1 MMEGKRSLKGGFI
14 LHNDIPDL
22 PMNNGHRIPQ
32 LGLGV
37 FQVDNAEDTKNAIK
51 WALAAG
57 YRHIDTAAYYGNE
70 QWVGE
75 AIRESDVPRDQIF
88 VTSKLWN
95 NVRGY
100 DETQAAFQETLDKL
114 GLDYLDLY
122 LIHWPAP
129 GYLDSWRAMEDLYK
143 AGKIKNIGVS
153 NFNQTQMADILAHGT
168 VKPVVDQIE
177 THPYFQQTDMHAY
190 LESQGILHE
199 AWSPLGGGNNN
210 ALTDPVINELAAA
223 HDVSAAQ
230 IILRWHVQR
239 EEVVIPKSIHEA
251 RIQQNRDIFAFGLDE
266 DEMKAIS
273 DLDTG
278 KRVGPDPDDTVWL
291 KKSQT
296 YSGRK

>member
-1 MMEGKRSLKGGFI
+1 MVLI
-14 LHNDIPDL
+14 LHNEIPAL
-22 PMNNGHRIPQ
+22 PLNNNNRIPQ

-37 FQVDNAEDTKNAIK
+37 FQVDNAQDTKDAVK

-75 AIRESDVPRDQIF
+75 AIRESDVKREDIF

-95 NVRGY
+95 DERGY
-100 DETQAAFQETLDKL
+100 DETKAAFQRTLDKL
-114 GLDYLDLY
+114 GFDYLDMF

-129 GYLDSWRAMEDLYK
+129 GFTESWRAMEDLYK

-153 NFNQTQMADILAHGT
+153 NFNRSHIEKLMETAT

-177 THPYFQQTDMHAY
+177 THPYFQQKDLHAY
-190 LESQGILHE
+190 LETQGILHE
-199 AWSPLGGGNNN
+199 AWSPLGGGRNN

-239 EEVVIPKSIHEA
+239 EEIVIPKSTHEE

-266 DEMKAIS
+266 DEMRAIS
-273 DLDTG
+273 ALDAG
-278 KRVGPDPDDTVWL
+278 KRVGPDPADDAWL
-291 KKSQT
+291 KQSQS
-296 YSGRK
+296 YDSRK

>member
-1 MMEGKRSLKGGFI
+1 M
-14 LHNDIPDL
+14 HNDIPEL
-22 PMNNGHRIPQ
+22 PLNNGNRIPQ

-37 FQVDNAEDTKNAIK
+37 FQVDNAEDTKNAVK

-57 YRHIDTAAYYGNE
+57 YRHIDTASYYGNE

-75 AIRESDVPRDQIF
+75 AIRESDVKREDIF

-95 NVRGY
+95 SVRGY
-100 DETQAAFQETLDKL
+100 DETKQAFQETLDKL
-114 GLDYLDLY
+114 GFETLDMF

-129 GYLDSWRAMEDLYK
+129 GYAESWRAMEDLYK
-143 AGKIKNIGVS
+143 DGKIKNIGVS
-153 NFNQTQMADILAHGT
+153 NFNQAQLEKLMETAT

-177 THPYFQQTDMHAY
+177 THPYFQEDDLHAY
-190 LESQGILHE
+190 LETQGILHE

-230 IILRWHVQR
+230 IILRWHIQR
-239 EEVVIPKSIHEA
+239 EEIVIPKSIHEA
-251 RIQQNRDIFAFGLDE
+251 RIQQNRDVFAFGLDE
-266 DEMKAIS
+266 DEMRAIS
-273 DLDTG
+273 DLDAG
-278 KRVGPDPDDTVWL
+278 KRVGPDPADEAWL

-296 YSGRK
+296 YASRK

>member
-1 MMEGKRSLKGGFI
+1 
-14 LHNDIPDL
+14 LHNDIPAL
-22 PMNNGHRIPQ
+22 PLNNGNRIPQ

-75 AIRESDVPRDQIF
+75 AIRESGLKREDVF

-95 NVRGY
+95 SERGY
-100 DETQAAFQETLDKL
+100 DETKAAFQATLDRL
-114 GLDYLDLY
+114 GLDYLDMF

-129 GYLDSWRAMEDLYK
+129 GYVDCWKAMEDLYK
-143 AGKIKNIGVS
+143 EGKIKNIGVS
-153 NFNQTQMADILAHGT
+153 NFNQKQMDEILEAGT

-177 THPYFQQTDMHAY
+177 THPYFQQDEMHAY
-190 LESQGILHE
+190 LESKGILHE

-210 ALTDPVINELAAA
+210 ALSDPVINELAAA

-239 EEVVIPKSIHEA
+239 EEIVIPKSIHEA
-251 RIQQNRDIFAFGLDE
+251 RVQQNRDIFAFGLDQ
-266 DEMKAIS
+266 DEMRAIAN
-273 DLDTG
+273 LDAG
-278 KRVGPDPDDTVWL
+278 KRVGPDPDDAAWL

-296 YSGRK
+296 YSSRK

>member
-1 MMEGKRSLKGGFI
+1 
-14 LHNDIPDL
+14 LHNDIPAL
-22 PMNNGHRIPQ
+22 PLNNGNRIPQ

-75 AIRESDVPRDQIF
+75 AIRESGLKREDIF

-95 NVRGY
+95 SERGY
-100 DETQAAFQETLDKL
+100 DETKAAFQATLDRL
-114 GLDYLDLY
+114 GLDYLDMF

-129 GYLDSWRAMEDLYK
+129 GYVDCWKAMEDLYK
-143 AGKIKNIGVS
+143 EGKIKNIGVS
-153 NFNQTQMADILAHGT
+153 NFNQKQMDEILEAGT

-177 THPYFQQTDMHAY
+177 THPYFQQDEMHAY
-190 LESQGILHE
+190 LESKGILHE

-210 ALTDPVINELAAA
+210 ALSDPVINELAAA

-239 EEVVIPKSIHEA
+239 EEIVIPKSIHEN
-251 RIQQNRDIFAFGLDE
+251 RVQQNRDIFAFGLDQ
-266 DEMKAIS
+266 DEMRAIAN
-273 DLDTG
+273 LDAG
-278 KRVGPDPDDTVWL
+278 KRVGPDPDDAAWL

-296 YSGRK
+296 YSSRK

>member
-1 MMEGKRSLKGGFI
+1 MVFI
-14 LHNDIPDL
+14 LHNDIPAL
-22 PMNNGHRIPQ
+22 PLNNGNRIPQ

-75 AIRESDVPRDQIF
+75 AIRESGLKREDIF

-95 NVRGY
+95 SERGY
-100 DETQAAFQETLDKL
+100 DETKAAFQATLDRL
-114 GLDYLDLY
+114 GLDYLDMF

-129 GYLDSWRAMEDLYK
+129 GYVDSWKAMEDLYK
-143 AGKIKNIGVS
+143 EGKIKNIGVS
-153 NFNQTQMADILAHGT
+153 NFNQKQMDEILEAGT

-177 THPYFQQTDMHAY
+177 THPYFQQDEMHAY
-190 LESQGILHE
+190 LESKGILHE

-210 ALTDPVINELAAA
+210 ALSDPVINELAAA

-239 EEVVIPKSIHEA
+239 EEIVIPKSIHEN
-251 RIQQNRDIFAFGLDE
+251 RVQQNRDIFAFGLDQ
-266 DEMKAIS
+266 DEMRAIAN
-273 DLDTG
+273 LDAG
-278 KRVGPDPDDTVWL
+278 KRVGPDPDDAAWL

-296 YSGRK
+296 YSSRK

>member
-1 MMEGKRSLKGGFI
+1 MVFI
-14 LHNDIPDL
+14 LHNDIPAL
-22 PMNNGHRIPQ
+22 PLNNGNRIPQ

-75 AIRESDVPRDQIF
+75 AIRESGLKREDIF

-95 NVRGY
+95 SERGY
-100 DETQAAFQETLDKL
+100 DETKAAFQATLDRL
-114 GLDYLDLY
+114 GLAYLDMF

-129 GYLDSWRAMEDLYK
+129 GYVDSWKAMEDLYK
-143 AGKIKNIGVS
+143 EGKIKNIGVS
-153 NFNQTQMADILAHGT
+153 NFNQKQMDEILEAGT

-177 THPYFQQTDMHAY
+177 THPYFQQDEMHAY
-190 LESQGILHE
+190 LESKGILHE

-210 ALTDPVINELAAA
+210 ALSDPVINELAAA

-239 EEVVIPKSIHEA
+239 EEIVIPKSIHEN
-251 RIQQNRDIFAFGLDE
+251 RVQQNRDIFAFGLDQ
-266 DEMKAIS
+266 DEMRAIAN
-273 DLDTG
+273 LDAG
-278 KRVGPDPDDTVWL
+278 KRVGPDPDDAAWL

-296 YSGRK
+296 YSSRK

>member
-1 MMEGKRSLKGGFI
+1 MVFI
-14 LHNDIPDL
+14 LHNDIPEL
-22 PMNNGHRIPQ
+22 PLNNGNRIPQ

-37 FQVDNAEDTKNAIK
+37 FQVDNAEDTKNAVK

-57 YRHIDTAAYYGNE
+57 YRHIDTASYYGNE

-75 AIRESDVPRDQIF
+75 AIRESDVKREDIF

-95 NVRGY
+95 SVRGY
-100 DETQAAFQETLDKL
+100 DETKQAFQETLDKL
-114 GLDYLDLY
+114 GFETLDMF

-129 GYLDSWRAMEDLYK
+129 GYAESWRAMEDLYK

-153 NFNQTQMADILAHGT
+153 NFNQAQLEKLMETAT

-177 THPYFQQTDMHAY
+177 THPYFQEDDLHAY
-190 LESQGILHE
+190 LEMQGILHE

-230 IILRWHVQR
+230 IILRWHIQR
-239 EEVVIPKSIHEA
+239 EEIVIPKSIHEA
-251 RIQQNRDIFAFGLDE
+251 RIQQNRDVFAFGLDE
-266 DEMKAIS
+266 DEMRAIS
-273 DLDTG
+273 DLDAG
-278 KRVGPDPDDTVWL
+278 KRVGPDPADEAWL

-296 YSGRK
+296 YASRK

>member
-1 MMEGKRSLKGGFI
+1 M
-14 LHNDIPDL
+14 HNDIPEL
-22 PMNNGHRIPQ
+22 PLNNGNQIPQ

-37 FQVDNAEDTKNAIK
+37 FQVDNAADTKDSIK

-75 AIRESDVPRDQIF
+75 AIRESDVKREDVF

-95 NVRGY
+95 SVRGY
-100 DETQAAFQETLDKL
+100 DETKQAFQDSLDRL
-114 GLDYLDLY
+114 GFDYLDMF

-129 GYLDSWRAMEDLYK
+129 GYLESWRAMEDLYK

-153 NFNQTQMADILAHGT
+153 NFNQKQMDDILENGT

-177 THPYFQQTDMHAY
+177 THPYLQQDEMHAY
-190 LESQGILHE
+190 LESKGILHE
-199 AWSPLGGGNNN
+199 AWSPLGGGSNN
-210 ALTDPVINELAAA
+210 ALTNPVISELAAA

-239 EEVVIPKSIHEA
+239 EEIVIPKSIHEA
-251 RIQQNRDIFAFGLDE
+251 RVQQNRDIFAFGLDE
-266 DEMKAIS
+266 DEMKAIAA
-273 DLDTG
+273 LDAG
-278 KRVGPDPDDTVWL
+278 KRVGPDPDDAAWL
-291 KKSQT
+291 KQSQS

>member
-1 MMEGKRSLKGGFI
+1 MVFI
-14 LHNDIPDL
+14 LHNDIPAL
-22 PMNNGHRIPQ
+22 PLNNGNRIPQ

-75 AIRESDVPRDQIF
+75 AIRESGLKREDIF

-95 NVRGY
+95 SERGY
-100 DETQAAFQETLDKL
+100 DETKAAFQATLDRL
-114 GLDYLDLY
+114 GLDYLDMF

-129 GYLDSWRAMEDLYK
+129 GYVDCWKAMEDLYK
-143 AGKIKNIGVS
+143 EGKIKNIGVS
-153 NFNQTQMADILAHGT
+153 NFNQKQMDEILEAGT

-177 THPYFQQTDMHAY
+177 THPYFQQDEMHAY
-190 LESQGILHE
+190 LESKGILHE

-210 ALTDPVINELAAA
+210 ALSDPVINELAAA

-239 EEVVIPKSIHEA
+239 EEIVIPKSIHEN
-251 RIQQNRDIFAFGLDE
+251 RVQQNRDIFAFGLDQ
-266 DEMKAIS
+266 DEMRAIAN
-273 DLDTG
+273 LDAG
-278 KRVGPDPDDTVWL
+278 KRVGPDPDDAAWL

-296 YSGRK
+296 YSSRK

>member
-1 MMEGKRSLKGGFI
+1 M
-14 LHNDIPDL
+14 HNDIPAL
-22 PMNNGHRIPQ
+22 PLNNGNRIPQ

-75 AIRESDVPRDQIF
+75 AIRESGLKREDIF

-95 NVRGY
+95 SERGY
-100 DETQAAFQETLDKL
+100 DETKAAFQATLDRL
-114 GLDYLDLY
+114 GLDYLDMF

-129 GYLDSWRAMEDLYK
+129 GYVDCWKAMEDLYK
-143 AGKIKNIGVS
+143 EGKIKNIGVS
-153 NFNQTQMADILAHGT
+153 NFNQKQMDEILEAGT

-177 THPYFQQTDMHAY
+177 THPYFQQDEMHAY
-190 LESQGILHE
+190 LESKGILHE

-210 ALTDPVINELAAA
+210 ALSDPVINELAAA

-239 EEVVIPKSIHEA
+239 EEIVIPKSIHEA
-251 RIQQNRDIFAFGLDE
+251 RVQQNRDIFAFGLDQ
-266 DEMKAIS
+266 DEMRAIAN
-273 DLDTG
+273 LDAG
-278 KRVGPDPDDTVWL
+278 KRVGPDPDDAAWL

-296 YSGRK
+296 YSSRK

>member
-1 MMEGKRSLKGGFI
+1 MVFI
-14 LHNDIPDL
+14 LHNDIPEL
-22 PMNNGHRIPQ
+22 PLNNGNRIPQ

-37 FQVDNAEDTKNAIK
+37 FQVDNAEDTKNAVK

-57 YRHIDTAAYYGNE
+57 YRHIDTASYYGNE

-75 AIRESDVPRDQIF
+75 AIRESDVKREDIF

-95 NVRGY
+95 SVRGY
-100 DETQAAFQETLDKL
+100 DETKQAFQETLDKL
-114 GLDYLDLY
+114 GFETLDMF

-129 GYLDSWRAMEDLYK
+129 GYAESWRAMEDLYK
-143 AGKIKNIGVS
+143 DGKIKNIGVS
-153 NFNQTQMADILAHGT
+153 NFNQAQLEKLMETAT

-177 THPYFQQTDMHAY
+177 THPYFQEDDLHAY
-190 LESQGILHE
+190 LETQGILHE

-230 IILRWHVQR
+230 IILRWHIQR
-239 EEVVIPKSIHEA
+239 EEIVIPKSIHEA
-251 RIQQNRDIFAFGLDE
+251 RIQQNRDVFAFGLDE
-266 DEMKAIS
+266 DEMRAIS
-273 DLDTG
+273 DLDAG
-278 KRVGPDPDDTVWL
+278 KRVGPDPADEAWL

-296 YSGRK
+296 YASRK

>member
-1 MMEGKRSLKGGFI
+1 
-14 LHNDIPDL
+14 LHNDIPEL
-22 PMNNGHRIPQ
+22 PLNNGNRIPQ

-37 FQVDNAEDTKNAIK
+37 FQVDNAEDTKNAVK

-57 YRHIDTAAYYGNE
+57 YRHIDTASYYGNE

-75 AIRESDVPRDQIF
+75 AIRECDVKREDIF

-95 NVRGY
+95 SVRGY
-100 DETQAAFQETLDKL
+100 DETKQAFQETLDKL
-114 GLDYLDLY
+114 GFETLDMF

-129 GYLDSWRAMEDLYK
+129 GYAESWRAMEDLYK
-143 AGKIKNIGVS
+143 DGKIKNIGVS
-153 NFNQTQMADILAHGT
+153 NFNQAQLEKLMETAT

-177 THPYFQQTDMHAY
+177 THPYFQEDDLHAY
-190 LESQGILHE
+190 LETQGILHE

-230 IILRWHVQR
+230 IILRWHIQR
-239 EEVVIPKSIHEA
+239 EEIVIPKSIHEA
-251 RIQQNRDIFAFGLDE
+251 RIQQNRDVFAFGLDE
-266 DEMKAIS
+266 DEMRAIS
-273 DLDTG
+273 DLDAG
-278 KRVGPDPDDTVWL
+278 KRVGPDPADEAWL

-296 YSGRK
+296 YASRK

>member
-1 MMEGKRSLKGGFI
+1 
-14 LHNDIPDL
+14 LHNEIPAL
-22 PMNNGHRIPQ
+22 PLNNNNRIPQ

-37 FQVDNAEDTKNAIK
+37 FQVDNAEDTKDAVK

-75 AIRESDVPRDQIF
+75 AIRESDVKREDVF

-95 NVRGY
+95 SIRGY
-100 DETQAAFQETLDKL
+100 DETKQAFQASLDRL
-114 GLDYLDLY
+114 GFDNLDMF

-129 GYLDSWRAMEDLYK
+129 GYLESWRAMEDLYK
-143 AGKIKNIGVS
+143 AGKIKNIGGS
-153 NFNQTQMADILAHGT
+153 NFNQKQMDDILENGT

-177 THPYFQQTDMHAY
+177 THPYLQQDEMHAY
-190 LESQGILHE
+190 LESKGILHE
-199 AWSPLGGGNNN
+199 AWSPLGGGSNN
-210 ALTDPVINELAAA
+210 ALTNPVISELAAA

-239 EEVVIPKSIHEA
+239 EEIVIPKSIHEA
-251 RIQQNRDIFAFGLDE
+251 RVQQNRDIFAFGLDE
-266 DEMKAIS
+266 DEMKAIAA
-273 DLDTG
+273 LDAG
-278 KRVGPDPDDTVWL
+278 KRVGPDPDDAAWL
-291 KKSQT
+291 KQSQS

>member
-1 MMEGKRSLKGGFI
+1 MVFI
-14 LHNDIPDL
+14 LHNDIPAL
-22 PMNNGHRIPQ
+22 PLNNGNRIPQ

-75 AIRESDVPRDQIF
+75 AIRESGLKREDVF

-95 NVRGY
+95 SERGY
-100 DETQAAFQETLDKL
+100 DETKAAFQATLDRL
-114 GLDYLDLY
+114 GLDYLDMF

-129 GYLDSWRAMEDLYK
+129 GYVDCWKAMEDLYK
-143 AGKIKNIGVS
+143 EGKIKNIGVS
-153 NFNQTQMADILAHGT
+153 NFNQKQMDEILEAGT

-177 THPYFQQTDMHAY
+177 THPYFQQDEMHAY
-190 LESQGILHE
+190 LESKGILHE

-210 ALTDPVINELAAA
+210 ALSDPVINELAAA

-239 EEVVIPKSIHEA
+239 EEIVIPKSIHEA
-251 RIQQNRDIFAFGLDE
+251 RVQQNRDIFAFGLDQ
-266 DEMKAIS
+266 DEMRAIAN
-273 DLDTG
+273 LDAG
-278 KRVGPDPDDTVWL
+278 KRVGPDPDDAAWL

-296 YSGRK
+296 YSSRK

>member
-1 MMEGKRSLKGGFI
+1 MHNEIPSLP
-14 LHNDIPDL
+14 L
-22 PMNNGHRIPQ
+22 NNGHQMPQ

-37 FQVDNAEDTKNAIK
+37 FQVDNAIDTKNAIK
-51 WALAAG
+51 AALEAG

-75 AIRESDVPRDQIF
+75 ALRESGLKREDVF

-95 NVRGY
+95 SDRGY
-100 DETQAAFQETLDKL
+100 DQTKAAFQTTLDKL
-114 GLDYLDLY
+114 GFDYLDLY

-129 GYLDSWRAMEDLYK
+129 GYAESWRAMEDLYHE
-143 AGKIKNIGVS
+143 GKIRNIGVS
-153 NFNQTQMADILAHGT
+153 NFQQSQLEDLMKTAK

-177 THPYFQQTDMHAY
+177 THPYFQQTDLHAY

-199 AWSPLGGGNNN
+199 AWSPLGGGKNH
-210 ALTDPVINELAAA
+210 ALNDPVITELAAA

-239 EEVVIPKSIHEA
+239 EEIVIPKSTHA
-251 RIQQNRDIFAFGLDE
+251 GRIAQNRDIFAFGLDE
-266 DEMKAIS
+266 DEMHQIS
-273 DLDTG
+273 DLDAG
-278 KRVGPDPDDTVWL
+278 KRVGPNPDDAAWL
-291 KKSQT
+291 KQSQT

>member
-1 MMEGKRSLKGGFI
+1 M
-14 LHNDIPDL
+14 HNDIPVL
-22 PMNNGHRIPQ
+22 PLNNGNRIPQ

-37 FQVDNAEDTKNAIK
+37 FQVDDAKSTIDAVK

-70 QWVGE
+70 QWVGQ
-75 AIRESDVPRDQIF
+75 AIKESDVKREDIF

-100 DETQAAFQETLDKL
+100 DETKAAFQATLTKL
-114 GLDYLDLY
+114 GLTYLDMF

-129 GYLDSWRAMEDLYK
+129 GYSESWRALEDLYK

-153 NFNQTQMADILAHGT
+153 NFQKHHLETLMETAT

-177 THPYFQQTDMHAY
+177 THPYFQQKDLHAY
-190 LESQGILHE
+190 LETQGILHE
-199 AWSPLGGGNNN
+199 AWSPLGGGRNN

-239 EEVVIPKSIHEA
+239 EEIVIPKSTHQH
-251 RIQQNRDIFAFGLDE
+251 RIEQNRDIFAFGLDE
-266 DEMKAIS
+266 DEMHEIS
-273 DLDTG
+273 DLDAG
-278 KRVGPDPDDTVWL
+278 KRVGPNPDDEAWL
-291 KKSQT
+291 KQSQA
-296 YSGRK
+296 YAGRD

>member
-1 MMEGKRSLKGGFI
+1 MVFI
-14 LHNDIPDL
+14 LHNDIPAL
-22 PMNNGHRIPQ
+22 PLNNGNRIPQ

-75 AIRESDVPRDQIF
+75 AIRESGLKREDVF

-95 NVRGY
+95 SERGY
-100 DETQAAFQETLDKL
+100 DETKAAFQATLDRL
-114 GLDYLDLY
+114 GFDYLDMF

-129 GYLDSWRAMEDLYK
+129 GYVDSWKAMEDLYK
-143 AGKIKNIGVS
+143 EGKIKNIGVS
-153 NFNQTQMADILAHGT
+153 NFNQKQMDEILKAGT

-177 THPYFQQTDMHAY
+177 THPYFQQDEMHAY
-190 LESQGILHE
+190 LESKGILHE

-210 ALTDPVINELAAA
+210 ALSDPVINELAAA

-239 EEVVIPKSIHEA
+239 EEIVIPKSIHEA
-251 RIQQNRDIFAFGLDE
+251 RVQQNRDIFAFGLNQ
-266 DEMKAIS
+266 DEMRAIAN
-273 DLDTG
+273 LDAG
-278 KRVGPDPDDTVWL
+278 KRVGPDPDDAAWL

-296 YSGRK
+296 YSSRK

>member
-1 MMEGKRSLKGGFI
+1 M
-14 LHNDIPDL
+14 HNDIPSL
-22 PMNNGHRIPQ
+22 PLNNGNQIPQ

-37 FQVDNAEDTKNAIK
+37 FQVDDATDTKNAVK
-51 WALAAG
+51 WALKAG

-75 AIRESDVPRDQIF
+75 AIRESGLKREDVF

-95 NVRGY
+95 SDRGY
-100 DETQAAFQETLDKL
+100 DQTKAAFQATLDKL
-114 GLDYLDLY
+114 GFDYLDMY

-129 GYLDSWRAMEDLYK
+129 GYAESWRAMEDLYK

-153 NFNQTQMADILAHGT
+153 NFQQSQLETLMKTAT

-177 THPYFQQTDMHAY
+177 THPYFQQNDLHAY
-190 LESQGILHE
+190 LETQGILHE
-199 AWSPLGGGNNN
+199 AWSPLGGGKNN
-210 ALTDPVINELAAA
+210 ALTDPIITELAAA

-239 EEVVIPKSIHEA
+239 EEIVIPKSVHEA
-251 RIQQNRDIFAFGLDE
+251 RIAQNRDIFAFGLDE
-266 DEMKAIS
+266 DEMHQIA
-273 DLDTG
+273 DLDAG
-278 KRVGPDPDDTVWL
+278 KRVGPNPDDEAWL
-291 KKSQT
+291 KQSQS

>member
-1 MMEGKRSLKGGFI
+1 M
-14 LHNDIPDL
+14 HNDIPEL
-22 PMNNGHRIPQ
+22 PLNNGNRIPQ

-37 FQVDNAEDTKNAIK
+37 FQVDNAEDTKNAVK

-57 YRHIDTAAYYGNE
+57 YRHIDTASYYGNE

-75 AIRESDVPRDQIF
+75 AIRESDVKREDIF

-95 NVRGY
+95 SVRGY
-100 DETQAAFQETLDKL
+100 DETKQAFQETLDKL
-114 GLDYLDLY
+114 GFETLDMF

-129 GYLDSWRAMEDLYK
+129 GYAESWRAMEDLYK

-153 NFNQTQMADILAHGT
+153 NFNQAQLEKLMETAT

-177 THPYFQQTDMHAY
+177 THPYFQEDDLHAY
-190 LESQGILHE
+190 LEMQGILHE

-230 IILRWHVQR
+230 IILRWHIQR
-239 EEVVIPKSIHEA
+239 EEIVIPKSIHEA
-251 RIQQNRDIFAFGLDE
+251 RIQQNRDVFAFGLDE
-266 DEMKAIS
+266 DEMRAIS
-273 DLDTG
+273 DLDAG
-278 KRVGPDPDDTVWL
+278 KRVGPDPADEAWL

-296 YSGRK
+296 YASRK

>member
-1 MMEGKRSLKGGFI
+1 
-14 LHNDIPDL
+14 LHNDIPAL
-22 PMNNGHRIPQ
+22 PLNNGNRIPQ

-75 AIRESDVPRDQIF
+75 AIRESGLKREDIF

-95 NVRGY
+95 SERGY
-100 DETQAAFQETLDKL
+100 DETKAAFQATLDRL
-114 GLDYLDLY
+114 GLDYLDMF

-129 GYLDSWRAMEDLYK
+129 GYVDCWKAMEDLYK
-143 AGKIKNIGVS
+143 EGKIKNIGVS
-153 NFNQTQMADILAHGT
+153 NFNQKQMDEILEAGT

-177 THPYFQQTDMHAY
+177 THPYFQQDEMHAY
-190 LESQGILHE
+190 LESKGILHE

-210 ALTDPVINELAAA
+210 ALSDPVINELAAA

-239 EEVVIPKSIHEA
+239 EEIVIPKSIHEA
-251 RIQQNRDIFAFGLDE
+251 RVQQNRDIFAFGLDQ
-266 DEMKAIS
+266 DEMRAIAN
-273 DLDTG
+273 LDAG
-278 KRVGPDPDDTVWL
+278 KRVGPDPDDAAWL

-296 YSGRK
+296 YSSRK

>member
-1 MMEGKRSLKGGFI
+1 M
-14 LHNDIPDL
+14 HNDIPAL
-22 PMNNGHRIPQ
+22 PLNNGNRIPQ

-75 AIRESDVPRDQIF
+75 AIRESGLKREDVF

-95 NVRGY
+95 SERGY
-100 DETQAAFQETLDKL
+100 DETKAAFQATLDRL
-114 GLDYLDLY
+114 GFDYLDMF

-129 GYLDSWRAMEDLYK
+129 GYVDSWKAMEDLYK
-143 AGKIKNIGVS
+143 EGKIKNIGVS
-153 NFNQTQMADILAHGT
+153 NFNQKQMDEILKAGT

-177 THPYFQQTDMHAY
+177 THPYFQQDEMHAY
-190 LESQGILHE
+190 LESKGILHE

-210 ALTDPVINELAAA
+210 ALSDPVINELAAA

-239 EEVVIPKSIHEA
+239 EEIVIPKSIHEA
-251 RIQQNRDIFAFGLDE
+251 RVQQNRDIFAFGLNQ
-266 DEMKAIS
+266 DEMRAIAN
-273 DLDTG
+273 LDAG
-278 KRVGPDPDDTVWL
+278 KRVGPDPDDAAWL

-296 YSGRK
+296 YSSRK

>member
-1 MMEGKRSLKGGFI
+1 M
-14 LHNDIPDL
+14 HNDIPAL
-22 PMNNGHRIPQ
+22 PLNNGNRIPQ

-75 AIRESDVPRDQIF
+75 AIRESGLKREDVF

-95 NVRGY
+95 SERGY
-100 DETQAAFQETLDKL
+100 DETKAAFQATLDRL
-114 GLDYLDLY
+114 GFDYLDMF

-129 GYLDSWRAMEDLYK
+129 GYVDSWKAMEDLYK
-143 AGKIKNIGVS
+143 EGKIKNIGVS
-153 NFNQTQMADILAHGT
+153 NFNQKQMDEILEAGT

-177 THPYFQQTDMHAY
+177 THPYFQQDEMHAY
-190 LESQGILHE
+190 LESKGIAHE

-210 ALTDPVINELAAA
+210 ALSDPVINELAAA

-239 EEVVIPKSIHEA
+239 EEIVIPKSIHEA
-251 RIQQNRDIFAFGLDE
+251 RVQQNRDIFAFGLDQ
-266 DEMKAIS
+266 DEMRAIAN
-273 DLDTG
+273 LDAG
-278 KRVGPDPDDTVWL
+278 KRVGPDPDDAAWL

-296 YSGRK
+296 YSSRK

>member
-1 MMEGKRSLKGGFI
+1 M
-14 LHNDIPDL
+14 HNDISEL
-22 PMNNGHRIPQ
+22 PLNNGNRIPQ

-37 FQVDNAEDTKNAIK
+37 FQVDNAEDTKNAVK

-70 QWVGE
+70 QWVGA
-75 AIRESDVPRDQIF
+75 AIRESDVKREDIF

-95 NVRGY
+95 SVRGY
-100 DETQAAFQETLDKL
+100 DETKQAFQETLDKL
-114 GLDYLDLY
+114 GFDYLDMF

-129 GYLDSWRAMEDLYK
+129 GYAESWRAMEDLYK

-153 NFNQTQMADILAHGT
+153 NFNQAQLEKLMETAT

-177 THPYFQQTDMHAY
+177 THPYFQEDDLHAY
-190 LESQGILHE
+190 LETQGILHE

-230 IILRWHVQR
+230 IILRWHIQR
-239 EEVVIPKSIHEA
+239 EEIVIPKSIHEA
-251 RIQQNRDIFAFGLDE
+251 RIQQNRDVFAFGLDE
-266 DEMKAIS
+266 DEMRAIS
-273 DLDTG
+273 DLDAG
-278 KRVGPDPDDTVWL
+278 KRVGPDPADEAWL

-296 YSGRK
+296 YSSRK